1 MILLVINFILL
12 NFLNSDKSFS
22 LSFIKALL
30 LFSLTVFGITEFLSL
45 IGYLNHIGVII
56 TWSFVN
62 IILFFQFHKRGLY
75 KKILSKIKS
84 QIQFVKTR
92 KPSFKILLSLVFFL
106 VLGLLFQGFVYPPNN
121 WDSLTYHMS
130 RIMHWIGNGSVN
142 HFQTHILRHL
152 YQPPFAEYVILN
164 LNLANGNDY
173 FSNNVQGIYLIGC
186 LFVAVAILKEF
197 GVSANYKLFVCL
209 LILTTPSVLLQAT
222 TTKNDIV
229 VTFFILATIHF
240 FRKITQSKQP
250 IDFVFLGLSIGLGML
265 TKSTF
270 YVFTAPI
277 ILILGISFLYKNVK
291 TKASF
296 WLTQSLIAIVIAL
309 SINVTHFYR
318 NYQVDQ
324 NILNIDKNEA
334 KSYSNESMS
343 VSFFTSNGIKNLGLH
358 LGFPFQDLFDI
369 GIRKWHEKNNIDI
382 NNPKLNYLGVPYE
395 GARKL
400 TTHEDYVPNTFQLLF
415 IVCAFLFTVY
425 QMVRYRKINLFLLSL
440 WGILI
445 LQIILF
451 VLYLK
456 WQPWHTRLHIPLFIE
471 SCIIL
476 VITFKEYKFRKLT
489 AIIVLT
495 ICLTGFVFYFVY
507 NNLRPLIKHSKY
519 TKDVSFYENRYRNYF
534 SNQLNLHREYKEIKE
549 SIIDNTTIG
558 LVMSDWE
565 YPLFVDYYYY
575 SVKPV
580 SLFVGNNT
588 KILVREN
595 ITVDSIISDQ
605 INLEYIDYNGERYYN
620 KTAENLY
627 LWFYT
632 KK

>member
-1 MILLVINFILL
+1 MILLIISFILL
-12 NFLNSDKSFS
+12 LFLRSDKSFS

-30 LFSLTVFGITEFLSL
+30 LFSLTVFGITELLSL
-45 IGYLNHIGVII
+45 IGFLNHIGVII
-56 TWSFVN
+56 SWSLVN
-62 IILFFQFHKRGLY
+62 IILIFQFYKRGIY
-75 KKILSKIKS
+75 KKILSKIKG
-84 QIQFVKTR
+84 QIRFVKTR
-92 KPSFKILLSLVFFL
+92 KPPFKILLSLV
-106 VLGLLFQGFVYPPNN
+106 VVIVTGLLFQGFVYPPNN

-130 RIMHWIGNGSVN
+130 RIMYWIGNGSVD

-173 FSNNVQGIYLIGC
+173 FSNNVQGVYLIGC
-186 LFVAVAILKEF
+186 LFVAIAILKEF

-229 VTFFILATIHF
+229 VAFFILATIHF
-240 FRKITQSKQP
+240 FRKIIQSNQP
-250 IDFVFLGLSIGLGML
+250 LDFIFLGLSIGLGML

-291 TKASF
+291 TKSYF
-296 WLTQSLIAIVIAL
+296 WLTQSIIAIVIAL
-309 SINVTHFYR
+309 SINATHFYR
-318 NYQVDQ
+318 NYKVDQ
-324 NILNIDKNEA
+324 DILNIDKNEA
-334 KSYSNESMS
+334 KGYSNESMS
-343 VSFFTSNGIKNLGLH
+343 VSFFTSNCIKNIGLH
-358 LGFPFQDLFDI
+358 LGYPFQDVFDK

-382 NNPKLNYLGVPYE
+382 NNPKLNYLGISYE

-400 TTHEDYVPNTFQLLF
+400 TTHEDYVPNTFQFLF
-415 IVCAFLFTVY
+415 IFCAFLFTIY

-451 VLYLK
+451 VLFLK

-476 VITFKEYKFRKLT
+476 VLTFKEYKTRKLT
-489 AIIVLT
+489 GIIVLT

-534 SNQLNLHREYKEIKE
+534 SNQLNLHSEYKKIKE

-558 LVMSDWE
+558 LFMSDWE
-565 YPLFVDYYYY
+565 YPLFKDFYYDHIKLKAIN
-575 SVKPV
+575 V
-580 SLFVGNNT
+580 LNNT
-588 KILVREN
+588 NRIKQDELPI
-595 ITVDSIISDQ
+595 DQIISNT
-605 INLEYIDYNGERYYN
+605 INQPFIEYQGKKYYN
-620 KTAENLY
+620 QNFNNLY
-627 LWFYT
+627 IWSY
-632 KK
+632 K